1 MEIIKLKP
9 IFKDIKT
16 KIRNF
21 VERFFKNENFGDD
34 DNIFENSVNS
44 LFAMQLVIFIEREFD
59 IEVDNDEID
68 LSNFNSISSIA
79 AYITSKTA

>member
-1 MEIIKLKP
+1 MKT
-9 IFKDIKT
+9 KT

-34 DNIFENSVNS
+34 DNIFDNSVNS
-44 LFAMQLVIFIEREFD
+44 LFAMQLVLFIEREFD

-68 LSNFNSISSIA
+68 LSNFNSINAIA
-79 AYITSKTA
+79 AYISSKTA

>member
-1 MEIIKLKP
+1 MET
-9 IFKDIKT
+9 KT

-34 DNIFENSVNS
+34 DNIFDNSVNS
-44 LFAMQLVIFIEREFD
+44 LFAMQLVLFIEREFD

-68 LSNFNSISSIA
+68 LSNFNSINAIA
-79 AYITSKTA
+79 AYISSKTA

>member
-1 MEIIKLKP
+1 M
-9 IFKDIKT
+9 DIKT